1 MAPEASPSSPRRSPS
16 SGCSRRRP
24 RLSSSS
30 SRLPSR
36 LPCVSSTKGEELL
49 EPRPSGRCPSA
60 SSPHSSPLPASPPA
74 ERLLTSFVARPAS
87 SASRS
92 FAAADS
98 LPLPSASPA
107 TSRATAAPTR
117 RASAPSPAKSGA
129 PWPDP
134 PSRARRWPPLL
145 LSPRLPCVLCIASP
159 TSSPAR
165 SHLHRPCPF
174 WPDPAA
180 WAPSPATGALA
191 GDHLRRPSSLAPLL
205 RSPEPAPRPACCCFC
220 SSEANSSPAH
230 PIDRS
235 RAWPPRLGQQ
245 PPLAFSRS
253 GPVRLCLTG
262 PSPWVRSP
270 SSTPSCTLSDQQDAA
285 RVIFFPCAAILALS
299 RSS

>member
-1 MAPEASPSSPRRSPS
+1 MTAP
-16 SGCSRRRP
+16 
-24 RLSSSS
+24 
-30 SRLPSR
+30 
-36 LPCVSSTKGEELL
+36 K
-49 EPRPSGRCPSA
+49 
-60 SSPHSSPLPASPPA
+60 SPPP
-74 ERLLTSFVARPAS
+74 LLS
-87 SASRS
+87 
-92 FAAADS
+92 
-98 LPLPSASPA
+98 
-107 TSRATAAPTR
+107 R

-230 PIDRS
+230 PVDRS

-285 RVIFFPCAAILALS
+285 RVIFFPAL
-299 RSS
+299 RF

>member
-1 MAPEASPSSPRRSPS
+1 MAAQGLLLPRSVKPTAGNDLHIPGPRRPHRLGLLRLAFRASPSPT
-16 SGCSRRRP
+16 RP
-24 RLSSSS
+24 VLAAAAASCRAGASTPSSSS
-30 SRLPSR
+30 
-36 LPCVSSTKGEELL
+36 
-49 EPRPSGRCPSA
+49 A
-60 SSPHSSPLPASPPA
+60 SS
-74 ERLLTSFVARPAS
+74 
-87 SASRS
+87 
-92 FAAADS
+92 
-98 LPLPSASPA
+98 
-107 TSRATAAPTR
+107 R

-165 SHLHRPCPF
+165 SHLRRPCPF

-230 PIDRS
+230 PVDRS

-285 RVIFFPCAAILALS
+285 RVIFFPAL
-299 RSS
+299 RF